1 MFSWTSSAS
10 LAKKTAA
17 FNDEVLHRK
26 RLAQVL
32 RYIASMHQSPSS
44 SDQPGMGH
52 GFVRPLPTVA
62 NNDNDFACLP
72 ISIFFQKESHVD
84 AESNDDRCSDV
95 FFTTESFRQLLSIAV
110 DDTPPFSFY
119 AATKPQHSTTS
130 SSSSIGKKRTLS
142 GSLKEDVR
150 DLNNPTCWFR
160 ITRLAA
166 QTLTPPEASDPD
178 VRLYLDNWLAQT
190 PQASTISDLLT
201 YPQLEQAPKVSP
213 AMSALAAQEI
223 KSFLRRYKKY
233 LRKRM
238 YQEQL
243 EPIYNRLFEWVQNQ
257 ENNSNE
263 LVWGMGHACQVLADE
278 RTLVNGPILEVLVE
292 VELDTD
298 GTILVRPREHS
309 GVTLNRQVVTSI
321 RSSNSAQNDP
331 HVLQQLHR
339 LVADLETYDLC
350 PGEPST
356 YIPLLKRIAVQLSS
370 GGAFQ
375 SSSVVFNPSTHST
388 KLTVTE
394 AWCLYARPRPS
405 SVWARDATAFA
416 DQLMK
421 GIDQPCD
428 FVIPSATLAFTGEPC
443 SNSLGF
449 GASHAHTNR
458 AGGVVKWMQSQLLS
472 KRHDNSETK
481 PTFPLPSSDA
491 QDRIAEFLLSRRL
504 AAVVCEG
511 PPGCG
516 KTQAIAN
523 TICAYLCLG
532 KRVLVTSKNA
542 SALSVLRNR
551 LPEVVQEL
559 CVDLSLSESTGVRQL
574 QVTVER
580 LSNRLTSS
588 NCEMN
593 QQKCLYLQV
602 SFVFGRSSDPLDD

>member
-1 MFSWTSSAS
+1 MFSWTSSAA

-32 RYIASMHQSPSS
+32 RYIASMHQSSS
-44 SDQPGMGH
+44 SDQLTGTGH
-52 GFVRPLPTVA
+52 GFVRPIPAVTD
-62 NNDNDFACLP
+62 NNDDSGLP
-72 ISIFFQKESHVD
+72 VSIFFQKESHND

-95 FFTTESFRQLLSIAV
+95 FFTTENFRQLLSIAV

-119 AATKPQHSTTS
+119 AATKTQPSTSS

-142 GSLKEDVR
+142 GALKDDVR
-150 DLNNPTCWFR
+150 DFNNPTCWFR

-166 QTLTPPEASDPD
+166 QALTPPEASDPD
-178 VRLYLDNWLAQT
+178 VRLYLDDWMAQT
-190 PQASTISDLLT
+190 PQATTISDLLT

-213 AMSALAAQEI
+213 AVSAAGSLEI
-223 KSFLRRYKKY
+223 KSFVRRYKKY

-257 ENNSNE
+257 QDNSNE

-278 RTLVNGPILEVLVE
+278 RTLVNGPVLEVLVE

-321 RSSNSAQNDP
+321 RSSSSAQNDP

-370 GGAFQ
+370 GGVFQ
-375 SSSVVFNPSTHST
+375 SSSVAFDPSTHST

-421 GIDQPCD
+421 GIDQPCEL
-428 FVIPSATLAFTGEPC
+428 VIPSATLAFTGGPC
-443 SNSLGF
+443 SNSLGL
-449 GASHAHTNR
+449 GASHTNP

-472 KRHDNSETK
+472 KRDEDSEVR

-491 QDRIAEFLLSRRL
+491 QNRIAEFLLSRRL

-523 TICAYLCLG
+523 TICAFLCLG

-559 CVDLSLSESTGVRQL
+559 CVDLSLSESAGVRQL

-602 SFVFGRSSDPLDD
+602 RFAS